1 MVVNEVCERG
11 HVPPLDYSKHN
22 ELVSFPVIPSIPFP
36 SPPCVHQQVF
46 RISTE
51 EDLDIEQK
59 HIVERRHL
67 EEIENKEITQTDKR
81 VDI

>member
-11 HVPPLDYSKHN
+11 HVPPLDYIKHN
-22 ELVSFPVIPSIPFP
+22 ELVCFPVIPSIPFP
-36 SPPCVHQQVF
+36 SPCVHQQVF

-51 EDLDIEQK
+51 EDLDIERK
-59 HIVERRHL
+59 NIVERRHL
-67 EEIENKEITQTDKR
+67 EEIENKEFTQTDKR